1 MINCSNVIDISY
13 KNFGNNLSCIDM
25 KYKLL
30 GMENITSVKES
41 KFRKGLMK
49 RIELLTHF
57 LNLASTSNYLYTEI
71 TPVFTRNI
79 PSNDVET
86 VEMIKQLYGMISD
99 KTLLSQLPFIEDVQ
113 AELDALEKQKEDSL
127 DNYNFAGEANV

>member
-1 MINCSNVIDISY
+1 
-13 KNFGNNLSCIDM
+13 
-25 KYKLL
+25 
-30 GMENITSVKES
+30 
-41 KFRKGLMK
+41 MK

-57 LNLASTSNYLYTEI
+57 LNLASTSDYLYTEI

-113 AELDALEKQKEDSL
+113 QELNFIEEQRKSSL
-127 DNYNFAGEANV
+127 DYQDLGVEDEE

>member
-1 MINCSNVIDISY
+1 
-13 KNFGNNLSCIDM
+13 M

-30 GMENITSVKES
+30 GMENITSIKES

-49 RIELLTHF
+49 RIELLTNF
-57 LNLASTSNYLYTEI
+57 LNLSINSDYTYTEI
-71 TPVFTRNI
+71 MPVFTRNI

-86 VEMIKQLYGMISD
+86 VNMIKQLYGMISD

-127 DNYNFAGEANV
+127 DTYNFNVGTSDEE